1 MSLDNTIK
9 EIKASFK
16 SDLSSCNTS
25 TDLENIRIKYLG
37 RKGKLTTLFE
47 EFTKL
52 PGSEKPKYG
61 KTLNILKNDLTNA
74 FNKKLNELSPNKDI
88 SNDKSE
94 DFSLPG
100 YKLPQGS
107 LRLRL
112 QPDDR
117 EDSRARRRRSEG
129 HHGRHRAPR
138 ARRAAHLQ
146 RRHGGPV
153 PAAVRRLA
161 RLPGVPQQR
170 REVLPGG

>member
-88 SNDKSE
+88 SNDK
-94 DFSLPG
+94 
-100 YKLPQGS
+100 
-107 LRLRL
+107 
-112 QPDDR
+112 
-117 EDSRARRRRSEG
+117 
-129 HHGRHRAPR
+129 
-138 ARRAAHLQ
+138 
-146 RRHGGPV
+146 
-153 PAAVRRLA
+153 
-161 RLPGVPQQR
+161 
-170 REVLPGG
+170 